1 MSKGARDRAS
11 GTVISAGNPPTSGD
25 TMRPRITTLVTVAAL
40 AIAAVVGS
48 VSSASAASVRHFE
61 GRVVSVDRSAKSFKP
76 RESERGPV
84 TVFVAQSTR
93 FPRTS
98 FAAVKAGRGIEVT
111 VRRVDGRWQATKVEP
126 RTGARQGE
134 PGADQGGGR
143 PPHRR
148 APLRPWHQHR
158 RRPPRQRRRRE
169 PPLATPRRRARPAR
183 RGPARSL

>member
-61 GRVVSVDRSAKSFKP
+61 GRVVSVDPSAQRSIRRA
-76 RESERGPV
+76 RERGPV
-84 TVFVAQSTR
+84 SVFVAKSTR
-93 FPRTS
+93 FSRTS

-126 RTGARQGE
+126 RTGARHGE
-134 PGADQGGGR
+134 PGDDNGGR
-143 PPHRR
+143 
-148 APLRPWHQHR
+148 
-158 RRPPRQRRRRE
+158 
-169 PPLATPRRRARPAR
+169 R
-183 RGPARSL
+183 RGNE